1 MRLISAGSLVRAQSG
16 PVFARIVEESED
28 CRAVALAKADRVG
41 LNDAAV
47 ASYDSISQCRTVV
60 RPPPNDG
67 GLSFRLQHAS
77 RELRLGKPSSR
88 MCKFF
93 YVYIRQSSVDARR
106 FYTGLTED
114 LPKRLKD
121 HNSGRVFHT
130 SKSKLWGVKTYV
142 AFSDRGRAAEF
153 ERYLKSSS
161 GRAFVKKHL

>member
-16 PVFARIVEESED
+16 PVSA
-28 CRAVALAKADRVG
+28 RAV
-41 LNDAAV
+41 
-47 ASYDSISQCRTVV
+47 
-60 RPPPNDG
+60 
-67 GLSFRLQHAS
+67 S

-88 MCKFF
+88 MCEFF
-93 YVYIRQSSVDARR
+93 YVYILQSSVDPRR

-121 HNSGRVFHT
+121 HNSGRVLHT
-130 SKSKLWGVKTYV
+130 SKSKPWGLKTYV

-161 GRAFVKKHL
+161 GRAIREEASLNPLAYKRSHRRGERFGASPAETSN